1 MLHPQPH
8 TGSDSELDDSMQT
21 NDNDNAEDNDDKG
34 IEDSPNSRW
43 TSNEVE
49 TLKFYPCGWWV
60 VITRAKQYWCLYI
73 ATDKT
78 PFLTALSIYQML
90 QCFLLGLLKNTGR
103 RMVCILESGS
113 FLLCFLSS
121 LILIVINHVCI
132 EYHKNWHM
140 NILASFLLFFSVK

>member
-21 NDNDNAEDNDDKG
+21 NDNDNTEDNDDKG

-60 VITRAKQYWCLYI
+60 ITRAKQYWCLYI
-73 ATDKT
+73 ATQN
-78 PFLTALSIYQML
+78 PFSNCTEHLSDAAVLLTRAIKEYRKEDGMYTWIW
-90 QCFLLGLLKNTGR
+90 F
-103 RMVCILESGS
+103 ILTLFSK
-113 FLLCFLSS
+113 FFDIDC
-121 LILIVINHVCI
+121 
-132 EYHKNWHM
+132 HKSCM
-140 NILASFLLFFSVK
+140 YRIS